1 MMASMCDKS
10 VTLTLKEPIEKYVC
24 DSESNTFSM
33 FYFKE
38 IHKNQQQQQQKEK
51 KTITTPRQQLLICVL
66 CDIFDFSGVLG
77 QKE

>member
-24 DSESNTFSM
+24 DSESNTCSM

-51 KTITTPRQQLLICVL
+51 KNYYHPKTAAVNMCTL
-66 CDIFDFSGVLG
+66 
-77 QKE
+77 